1 MKWRSC
7 WSRSPPVAKPGRVC
21 MANVGGY
28 AARARCRSARVRV
41 LCVARA
47 CYFGLRRC
55 KATAGEP
62 APTDAK
68 QGDLDSFMRRY
79 TGEIVMFT
87 FAGVL
92 VVLGAMLLFASVK
105 VLPEY
110 QRGVVLRVGHYTAI
124 RVRGWGLLF

>member
-28 AARARCRSARVRV
+28 AARARYRSARVHV
-41 LCVARA
+41 SCVGRA

-55 KATAGEP
+55 EAAASEP
-62 APTDAK
+62 ATTDTK
-68 QGDLDSFMRRY
+68 QGDLDSFKRRY
-79 TGEIVMFT
+79 TGEIVMFA
-87 FAGVL
+87 FVGVL
-92 VVLGAMLLFASVK
+92 VVLGAMLLFNSVK

-110 QRGVVLRVGHYTAI
+110 QRG
-124 RVRGWGLLF
+124 